1 MFDILEWKEV
11 KRVEE
16 KTILAQIL
24 QVLDLYASDM
34 RKQFEALHE
43 KFDSLQRQVQALSE
57 QTNTMNKRIED
68 MDKRIEDM
76 DKRMEGMN
84 GRVEGMDGRI
94 EEMDGRFERQIAQ
107 LERTVNERFERLE
120 AKLGHIR
127 VELVETQETVDFH
140 SVKIAQHD
148 RKIRHLLHAR

>member
-1 MFDILEWKEV
+1 M
-11 KRVEE
+11 EE

-24 QVLDLYASDM
+24 QVLDLYAADM

-43 KFDSLQRQVQALSE
+43 KFDSLQRQVQALNE
-57 QTNTMNKRIED
+57 KTDE
-68 MDKRIEDM
+68 MDK
-76 DKRMEGMN
+76 
-84 GRVEGMDGRI
+84 RI

-120 AKLGHIR
+120 AKIGHIR
-127 VELVETQETVDFH
+127 VELVETQETVDSH

>member
-1 MFDILEWKEV
+1 M
-11 KRVEE
+11 EE

-24 QVLDLYASDM
+24 QVLDLYAADM

-43 KFDSLQRQVQALSE
+43 KFDSLQRQVQALNE
-57 QTNTMNKRIED
+57 KTDE
-68 MDKRIEDM
+68 MDK
-76 DKRMEGMN
+76 
-84 GRVEGMDGRI
+84 RI

-127 VELVETQETVDFH
+127 VELTRNGRLPLRQNRP
-140 SVKIAQHD
+140 A
-148 RKIRHLLHAR
+148 

>member
-1 MFDILEWKEV
+1 MPYLCWAFLYTSTGV
-11 KRVEE
+11 NSYE

-24 QVLDLYASDM
+24 QVLDLYAADM

-43 KFDSLQRQVQALSE
+43 KFDSLQRQVQALNE
-57 QTNTMNKRIED
+57 KTDE
-68 MDKRIEDM
+68 MDK
-76 DKRMEGMN
+76 
-84 GRVEGMDGRI
+84 RI

-127 VELVETQETVDFH
+127 VEPVETQETVDFH

>member
-1 MFDILEWKEV
+1 M
-11 KRVEE
+11 EE

-24 QVLDLYASDM
+24 QALDLYATDM
-34 RKQFEALHE
+34 RKQFEALYE
-43 KFDSLQRQVQALSE
+43 KFDSLQQQVQTLNE
-57 QTNTMNKRIED
+57 QTNMMNKRMED
-68 MDKRIEDM
+68 MERHMEEMDKRIE
-76 DKRMEGMN
+76 E
-84 GRVEGMDGRI
+84 MDGRI

-148 RKIRHLLHAR
+148 RKIRHLLHTR

>member
-1 MFDILEWKEV
+1 M
-11 KRVEE
+11 EE

-24 QVLDLYASDM
+24 QVLDLYAADV

-43 KFDSLQRQVQALSE
+43 KFDSLQRQVQALNE
-57 QTNTMNKRIED
+57 QTNTMNKRIEN
-68 MDKRIEDM
+68 MDE
-76 DKRMEGMN
+76 
-84 GRVEGMDGRI
+84 RI

-107 LERTVNERFERLE
+107 LERTINERFERLE
-120 AKLGHIR
+120 AKLSHVRI
-127 VELVETQETVDFH
+127 ELVETQETVDFH

>member
-1 MFDILEWKEV
+1 M
-11 KRVEE
+11 EE

-57 QTNTMNKRIED
+57 QTNTMN
-68 MDKRIEDM
+68 KRIEDM

-127 VELVETQETVDFH
+127 VEPVETQETVDFH

>member
-1 MFDILEWKEV
+1 M
-11 KRVEE
+11 EE

-24 QVLDLYASDM
+24 QVLDLYAADM

-43 KFDSLQRQVQALSE
+43 KFDSLQRQVQALNE
-57 QTNTMNKRIED
+57 KTDE
-68 MDKRIEDM
+68 MDK
-76 DKRMEGMN
+76 
-84 GRVEGMDGRI
+84 RI

-127 VELVETQETVDFH
+127 VEPVETQETVDFH

>member
-1 MFDILEWKEV
+1 MLE
-11 KRVEE
+11 VEGGE
-16 KTILAQIL
+16 EGGKKTILAQIL
-24 QVLDLYASDM
+24 QVLDLYAADM

-43 KFDSLQRQVQALSE
+43 KFDSLQRQVQALNE
-57 QTNTMNKRIED
+57 KTDE
-68 MDKRIEDM
+68 MDK
-76 DKRMEGMN
+76 
-84 GRVEGMDGRI
+84 RI